1 MAYII
6 QLPAEIESQVKKL
19 LDKLGDHGK
28 PNGNEIR
35 FLATVYYRY
44 MRKNIQDVD
53 KEVDITLS
61 CGPCQAGVLMN
72 FRTLRRNGVI

>member
-1 MAYII
+1 MAYIV
-6 QLPAEIESQVKKL
+6 QLPTEIENKVKNI
-19 LDKLGDHGK
+19 LDKLGDNGK
-28 PNGNEIR
+28 PNGQEMR

-44 MRKNIQDVD
+44 MRKNIQDVE

-72 FRTLRRNGVI
+72 FRALRRNGAI